1 MPIVAGAER
10 LNDEEA
16 DEENPFPVWWL
27 SIEAFF
33 FVWFFFP
40 RDAITFTALWGGTD
54 DGMGT
59 PSIEASQGI
68 GGDAV
73 YGVEDDDDD
82 VAESNNGGISVNEA
96 VGGDGVKDWTD
107 NSSQSGSPSTHC
119 GLGEA
124 GVQWPGQSRTWR

>member
-10 LNDEEA
+10 LNDEDA
-16 DEENPFPVWWL
+16 DEENPLPVCWL

-33 FVWFFFP
+33 FLWFFFP

-59 PSIEASQGI
+59 PPIEASEGMV
-68 GGDAV
+68 GDAV
-73 YGVEDDDDD
+73 YGVDKEDDDDDDD

-96 VGGDGVKDWTD
+96 VVGDGEKDKID

-124 GVQWPGQSRTWR
+124 DVP